1 MAQLIPRMAT
11 GPLVVADAK
20 NGASRNGASCP
31 EAPPKTSWE
40 DAVAAMPA
48 KEQVAA
54 VNARLQT
61 LNPKYDSAALAYTI
75 HNDIVD
81 SLVLNSAQ
89 LTNIT
94 PLHVLKDLREL
105 TIVAPNGQG
114 GLPRGG
120 VADLRPLRGMM
131 KLDRLYMDNISVAD
145 LAPIAKLPLTSLTI
159 WGFAGRDL
167 RPLQGMKLK
176 YLNCGMSKVD
186 DLTPLRGMPL
196 EYLCLNISE
205 VSDLTPL
212 KGMKLKTLLVEHSH
226 VHDLGPAWDM
236 PLEYLALAGTTVAD
250 LDRVSQLPLKRIWLD
265 YNPVRHLQLLRS
277 IKTLEIVNYQP
288 AAEVLGPAHM

>member
-1 MAQLIPRMAT
+1 
-11 GPLVVADAK
+11 
-20 NGASRNGASCP
+20 
-31 EAPPKTSWE
+31 
-40 DAVAAMPA
+40 MPA

-131 KLDRLYMDNISVAD
+131 KLDRLYMDNISVAEPRAD
-145 LAPIAKLPLTSLTI
+145 CQAAAYVPHDMGIRRPRSPASSRHEIEVFELWDEQSRRSYAVARHALGISL
-159 WGFAGRDL
+159 
-167 RPLQGMKLK
+167 
-176 YLNCGMSKVD
+176 
-186 DLTPLRGMPL
+186 L
-196 EYLCLNISE
+196 E
-205 VSDLTPL
+205 
-212 KGMKLKTLLVEHSH
+212 H
-226 VHDLGPAWDM
+226 
-236 PLEYLALAGTTVAD
+236 
-250 LDRVSQLPLKRIWLD
+250 
-265 YNPVRHLQLLRS
+265 LRS
-277 IKTLEIVNYQP
+277 V
-288 AAEVLGPAHM
+288 